1 MQLAGSRP
9 VGTVGTQLPAFQWVP
24 VFREWRRGDS
34 GLSSLPAPHWMPR
47 AGRWGTGRSSPAPPG
62 LATRFGLGTR
72 IKASGVCEPDWAQ
85 QRGEAWASAPMQ
97 EPALSWDR
105 HGSRAWGCELAAG
118 GVAGGRGHGAGTC
131 QSGPPETSLPRS
143 TPARAMP
150 LAVIALLVLGAPV
163 GKGREPG
170 LRWAG
175 RRGSPQR
182 GVPRD
187 PWATSP
193 LGAGGRGPESG
204 PWEADPG
211 VGVGLRSSG
220 WTQEAALRFQ
230 LPAAGATV
238 GGVYCGGPLE
248 GPWEGAQGWGYRQP
262 EKQPG
267 SRLPALPVLA
277 GTSCL
282 GYLDE
287 NGSWHPGFSCPA
299 FTFCCGTCHRR
310 YCCGDL
316 NLLLSKWQQKHCQG
330 LRWAGRATPPSSQ
343 AVLTPALPGPPTFSW
358 EPWAPTW

>member
-1 MQLAGSRP
+1 
-9 VGTVGTQLPAFQWVP
+9 
-24 VFREWRRGDS
+24 
-34 GLSSLPAPHWMPR
+34 MPQ

-105 HGSRAWGCELAAG
+105 HGPRAWGCEFAAG

-163 GKGREPG
+163 
-170 LRWAG
+170 
-175 RRGSPQR
+175 
-182 GVPRD
+182 
-187 PWATSP
+187 
-193 LGAGGRGPESG
+193 
-204 PWEADPG
+204 
-211 VGVGLRSSG
+211 
-220 WTQEAALRFQ
+220 
-230 LPAAGATV
+230 
-238 GGVYCGGPLE
+238 
-248 GPWEGAQGWGYRQP
+248 
-262 EKQPG
+262 
-267 SRLPALPVLA
+267 VLA

-330 LRWAGRATPPSSQ
+330 LSPKALAGVASAVALFVAVVITSLCCCLCTGYHLHRRRQQLHSLFEGRDHARGPGAGAEPVCTCLPARSPSEGHVWART
-343 AVLTPALPGPPTFSW
+343 VLYAALTR
-358 EPWAPTW
+358 